1 MSNNSAL
8 WFANPS
14 KGFYPFEVQNS
25 LRFGATS
32 GKLTRTPT
40 SSGNQKKWTSSWW
53 MKKTENATRTYI
65 WSAGYT
71 SGGSGND
78 GIAAFYFET
87 DDKIHTYYDTSG
99 SAPYGAVNN
108 KVYRDQHSWY
118 HFVWAVDAANTAH
131 RIWVNG
137 VEETLSS
144 SSNPPDFN
152 YGMNRAGTE
161 QAWGT
166 QSWGG
171 GTHSPMVIAE
181 AVHLDGQY
189 LTADSFGEFK
199 NGVWVPKD
207 IHAQGFTF
215 GTNGYYLNFQDDGG
229 TNGANLGYDVQTAD
243 RSGTTNDFSLTNLNE
258 YDQLVD
264 TCTNNFATLSPIRLG
279 ENSGSHTFTEG
290 NLQWTSSTYN
300 YNATASSINIPT
312 TGKWYMEVYVA
323 TAGSS
328 LSHDFGVGIHG
339 TKDSAIPQHN
349 PAVATYGDSTVYV
362 TRRDFASRIEKN
374 LNNVLIADT
383 YSYTAGDIVQVA
395 YDADNGKVYYG
406 LDNAYWAEDGG
417 TDGNPSAGTNHTTTL
432 TTGVEYFFYLS
443 QYSNT
448 YVSVSNFGQDS
459 SFAGYKTS
467 GSAEATDTN
476 GRGNFYYT
484 PPTDF
489 LALCTANL
497 PATTISPNQ
506 ATQAEDHFVT
516 HLYTANNRTAQTITG
531 VGMQA
536 DWLWFKQRN
545 RSDAHA
551 LYNTSMGID
560 KSMRI
565 TNDSEFDNSDSET
578 GVTAVGADGFTLGTD
593 NQAWVNYQSDSMVV
607 WLWKAN
613 GGVTSSNGDG
623 SKTSTVQ
630 ANTTSGFSI
639 VLYSGDTSSFTVG
652 HGLDFAPEWVIVK
665 SRTHS
670 ERWAVFHTSISNQ
683 YIYLNETFA
692 GETSN
697 ADERFGNST
706 SVVVPSATVVT
717 LGANNSDVSKN
728 GENYVMYCFHSV
740 EGFSKFGKYIGNNDT
755 NGTFVYTGFKPAWI
769 MIKSTGSSSN
779 GWYIYDNKRLQFGT
793 LVDGQLYA
801 NLTNGD
807 DDGSRDVDFISNG
820 FKLRLTDTNVNAS
833 GQDYIYMA
841 FAEEPFK
848 FTTARS

>member
-8 WFANPS
+8 WFANPGKS
-14 KGFYPFEVQNS
+14 FYPFEVQNS
-25 LRFGATS
+25 LRFGHS
-32 GKLTRTPT
+32 SQKFHRTPS

-53 MKKTENATRTYI
+53 MKKTENATLQYV
-65 WSAGYT
+65 WSAGSY
-71 SGGSGND
+71 SGND
-78 GIAAFYFET
+78 GIAAFYFNT
-87 DDKIHTYYDTSG
+87 DDKLHTYYDTSG

-229 TNGANLGYDVQTAD
+229 TNGANLGHDVQTSD

>member
-229 TNGANLGYDVQTAD
+229 TNGANLGHDVQTSD

-497 PATTISPNQ
+497 PATTIGPNQ
-506 ATQAEDHFVT
+506 ETQSDDHFVT

-536 DWLWFKQRN
+536 DWLWFKQSN

-551 LYNTSMGID
+551 LYNT
-560 KSMRI
+560 
-565 TNDSEFDNSDSET
+565 
-578 GVTAVGADGFTLGTD
+578 
-593 NQAWVNYQSDSMVV
+593 
-607 WLWKAN
+607 
-613 GGVTSSNGDG
+613 
-623 SKTSTVQ
+623 
-630 ANTTSGFSI
+630 
-639 VLYSGDTSSFTVG
+639 
-652 HGLDFAPEWVIVK
+652 
-665 SRTHS
+665 
-670 ERWAVFHTSISNQ
+670 
-683 YIYLNETFA
+683 
-692 GETSN
+692 
-697 ADERFGNST
+697 
-706 SVVVPSATVVT
+706 
-717 LGANNSDVSKN
+717 
-728 GENYVMYCFHSV
+728 
-740 EGFSKFGKYIGNNDT
+740 
-755 NGTFVYTGFKPAWI
+755 
-769 MIKSTGSSSN
+769 
-779 GWYIYDNKRLQFGT
+779 
-793 LVDGQLYA
+793 
-801 NLTNGD
+801 
-807 DDGSRDVDFISNG
+807 
-820 FKLRLTDTNVNAS
+820 
-833 GQDYIYMA
+833 
-841 FAEEPFK
+841 
-848 FTTARS
+848 